1 MKSYLLSQLVFR
13 FANRDLPAFQ
23 KAHPHDWLVW
33 EPGRWKPPA
42 RATLMLADASALP
55 PPAQPKPA
63 AGEALALALLP
74 GASGNFTLGRGP
86 ECDAPI
92 NDGTL
97 SQLHLV
103 FQSGGGQWTVRD
115 AGSRNGSW
123 CDGKRLE
130 AGQPRILRDGTKVV
144 AAQVAFT
151 FYTPAGMLA
160 RIKQP

>member
-13 FANRDLPAFQ
+13 FGSRELPAFTT
-23 KAHPHDWLVW
+23 AHPHDWLLW

-42 RATLMLADASALP
+42 SATVMLGESSSSL
-55 PPAQPKPA
+55 PA
-63 AGEALALALLP
+63 AKTSGEALGLALVTSP
-74 GASGNFTLGRGP
+74 SGNFTLGRGN

-103 FQSGGGQWTVRD
+103 FQRGTNGEWTVRD
-115 AGSRNGSW
+115 AGSKNGSW
-123 CDGKRLE
+123 IDGKKME
-130 AGQPRILRDGTKVV
+130 SGKPAPLRDGTRVV

-151 FYTPAGMLA
+151 YYTPAGMLA